1 MSEAGP
7 ETGTHYNWSG
17 RKSFANMATHH
28 PAKTYSVG
36 IIGLGGQGRVMLA
49 DMNAHPRFEV
59 AAAWDPDD
67 RACVKAVE
75 SNSWLEIVPREEELV
90 ARRDVNLIY
99 IASPPR
105 SHAVYLEAAWDA
117 GKPVFCEKPLGVD
130 LEMSRAL
137 LADVKSSGTP
147 SAINFTHAASRDA
160 ERAQLA
166 LKAGDVGKVA
176 YVSMNLH
183 LPEWPREFQKEAEWL
198 RYRQEGGFSREVL
211 SHWIYLSLRLF
222 GPGEVVFARTTYPDN
237 GELAE
242 ERVVA
247 ELDFSGIPVL
257 LNAGVGGSGPVGME
271 YTVWG
276 SKRSL
281 RLSSGGNMLVHEA
294 AEWRSFLT
302 TKESG
307 ATDRVRALDNLANL
321 LDGKPNTAATLA
333 QAFEVQTIIEG
344 ILASSET

>member
-1 MSEAGP
+1 
-7 ETGTHYNWSG
+7 
-17 RKSFANMATHH
+17 MAIYQ
-28 PAKTYSVG
+28 PAKSHGAG
-36 IIGLGGQGRVMLA
+36 IIGLGGMGRAMLA
-49 DMNAHPRFEV
+49 EMNAHPRFDV
-59 AAAWDPDD
+59 VAAWDADD
-67 RACVKAVE
+67 RACREVVKA
-75 SNSWLEIVPREEELV
+75 NSWLEIVHRREALV
-90 ARRDVNLIY
+90 THPDVDLIY
-99 IASPPR
+99 IATPPR
-105 SHAVYLEAAWDA
+105 SHAVYLQAAWKA
-117 GKPVFCEKPLGVD
+117 GKDVFCEKPLGVD
-130 LEMSRAL
+130 LETSRAL
-137 LADVKSSGTP
+137 LADVKSSEVKT
-147 SAINFTHAASRDA
+147 AVNFTHAASLDA
-160 ERAQLA
+160 ERAELA
-166 LKAGDVGKVA
+166 LRAGDLGRVS

-183 LPEWPREFQKEAEWL
+183 LPDWPRDFQKDADWL
-198 RYRQEGGFSREVL
+198 RYRREGGFTREVV

-281 RLSSGGNMLVHEA
+281 RLSSGSNMLVHEA